1 MSKDF
6 IKLFMTIDGFEAAIK
21 NKIVADIGSNTGR
34 MIPVLSFFEPTKIVS
49 IEPLQKF
56 LNVQREFLKNK
67 FSYLKKKIITNIDF
81 YEKSIDDI
89 IDNNINFDTAFFM
102 ESICCLYA
110 PYNEI
115 KDSWFYDEITNE
127 YEKTFAILKK
137 LKTKNIII
145 FQSNISFLEKKD
157 RKVTDMDYIDML
169 KELDYQDIKHTT
181 CNMYDEEKFC
191 IIAFR

>member
-1 MSKDF
+1 
-6 IKLFMTIDGFEAAIK
+6 MTIDGFEAAIK

-145 FQSNISFLEKKD
+145 FQSNISFLEKKY